1 MSRSEKAFC
10 KDPLV
15 RSLCSY
21 KIRLDAYPKGKADGG
36 QGRAEARSLRSRG
49 KAEFRV

>member
-36 QGRAEARSLRSRG
+36 RAGQRPEPGQSG
-49 KAEFRV
+49 I